1 MINSLIDQLI
11 NLLFHPPKAIEMLQ
25 KDLAKEREDNAALA
39 AGAARTS
46 SYTDLT
52 QRFDMHRKD
61 RARLLN

>member
-1 MINSLIDQLI
+1 
-11 NLLFHPPKAIEMLQ
+11 MLQ